1 MEYKLQQSLYKRLI
15 NLRNQI
21 AEEEHVLPYWIFTN
35 KTIEDMCFLLPQTDE
50 EFLSIDGIA
59 RVRLDNYSIRF
70 KLAIKQFCNDFNI
83 DIKSQPR
90 IIPKE
95 YNGDIVCSNLKE
107 LYSNFDKR
115 LYNSLIEL
123 RNQIA
128 EAEHKPVYY
137 IFSNSTIAEMAYRMP
152 ISDEEFLEIS
162 GIGRVKLD
170 NYCIRFKA
178 IIIDYIQKNK
188 LNRLSLLKE
197 RGVI

>member
-21 AEEEHVLPYWIFTN
+21 V
-35 KTIEDMCFLLPQTDE
+35 
-50 EFLSIDGIA
+50 
-59 RVRLDNYSIRF
+59 
-70 KLAIKQFCNDFNI
+70 
-83 DIKSQPR
+83 
-90 IIPKE
+90 
-95 YNGDIVCSNLKE
+95 
-107 LYSNFDKR
+107 
-115 LYNSLIEL
+115 
-123 RNQIA
+123 

-170 NYCIRFKA
+170 NYCTRFKA